1 MVNPSFRLQ
10 ALPCTLKLI
19 EGSTD
24 LKGDF
29 TMGVLVGH
37 FNILYE
43 AFNNMTAA
51 GMTTQTY
58 ITFNDI
64 VAQWVEHLPCIPRI
78 ASSIPQC
85 EHRFLEI

>member
-1 MVNPSFRLQ
+1 MRITLTLRVQQSMVNPSFRLQ

-43 AFNNMTAA
+43 AFDNMTAA
-51 GMTTQTY
+51 GMATQTY
-58 ITFNDI
+58 
-64 VAQWVEHLPCIPRI
+64 L
-78 ASSIPQC
+78 
-85 EHRFLEI
+85 

>member
-43 AFNNMTAA
+43 AFNNMPAA
-51 GMTTQTY
+51 GIKRRPIQ
-58 ITFNDI
+58 TFNGT
-64 VAQWVEHLPCIPRI
+64 VAQW
-78 ASSIPQC
+78 
-85 EHRFLEI
+85 

>member
-1 MVNPSFRLQ
+1 MVTPSFRIQ

-24 LKGDF
+24 LRADF

-43 AFNNMTAA
+43 AFNNMAAA
-51 GMTTQTY
+51 GIATKTY
-58 ITFNDI
+58 KAFNAI
-64 VAQWVEHLPCIPRI
+64 IAQLVVRLP
-78 ASSIPQC
+78 Q
-85 EHRFLEI
+85 

>member
-1 MVNPSFRLQ
+1 MVNPSFCIQ

-24 LKGDF
+24 LRADF
-29 TMGVLVGH
+29 TMGELVGH

-51 GMTTQTY
+51 G
-58 ITFNDI
+58 
-64 VAQWVEHLPCIPRI
+64 I
-78 ASSIPQC
+78 ATNTC
-85 EHRFLEI
+85 